1 VSAALY
7 TLRTAAVL
15 SHPMETVLEEVCASC
30 GSRRLPDGRFCLFCG
45 DLLTDSSSASA
56 VKSHPNNVPG
66 TTDKIEYAG
75 FWLRFLAGS
84 VDVALEAFGALLIT
98 LIVDFVLQ
106 RFGRSF
112 GIDRWNAKVLAGF
125 AYISILAVGSWL
137 YCAFME
143 SSTWRATV
151 GKRLLG
157 LQVMDL
163 EGRRISFSQAT
174 VRHFM
179 KFLSLFCLMIG
190 FLMAGWTKRRQA
202 LHDIPTDCLV
212 VRVPAK
218 NVSVSRK

>member
-1 VSAALY
+1 MLDE
-7 TLRTAAVL
+7 
-15 SHPMETVLEEVCASC
+15 MCASC

-45 DLLTDSSSASA
+45 DLLAESSSPLANRLRSNP
-56 VKSHPNNVPG
+56 VPN
-66 TTDKIEYAG
+66 TSDKIEYAG

-84 VDVALEAFGALLIT
+84 VDIALEALGALLVT
-98 LIVDFVLQ
+98 LAVDFVLQ
-106 RFGRSF
+106 RFGRVF
-112 GIDRWNAKVLAGF
+112 GIDRWNAKVFTGF

-143 SSTWRATV
+143 SSSWRATV

-157 LQVMDL
+157 LQVMDT

-190 FLMAGWTKRRQA
+190 FFMAGWTKRRQA

-212 VRVPAK
+212 IRVPAK
-218 NVSVSRK
+218 NGSLLGITLA